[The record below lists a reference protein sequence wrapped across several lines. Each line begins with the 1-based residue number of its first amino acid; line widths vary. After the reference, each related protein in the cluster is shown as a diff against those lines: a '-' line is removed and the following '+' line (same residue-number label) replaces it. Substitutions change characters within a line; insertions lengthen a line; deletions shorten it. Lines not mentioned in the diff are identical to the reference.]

1 MTEDEIFEIIPVNPA
16 TEAVHSTTDAGPNP
30 CFLVYLKANG
40 RCTNHFE

>member
-1 MTEDEIFEIIPVNPA
+1 MTEDEVFDIIPVDPA
-16 TEAVHSTTDAGPNP
+16 TEAVHTDETAGAEP